1 MSERDLSG
9 IWFTGERERNIS
21 GVFALAVSDWAERTP
36 TERNIERLRSHALF
50 DAPQQEQV
58 ITGQT
63 AHCLLRRLGCLVER
77 SGIENIIFH
86 TL

>member
-21 GVFALAVSDWAERTP
+21 GAFALAVCDWAERTP
-36 TERNIERLRSHALF
+36 TKRNIEQLRSHALL

-63 AHCLLRRLGCLVER
+63 AHCLLSHLGCLVER
-77 SGIENIIFH
+77 SGIENIILH